1 MEKIGTNYG
10 GWIIPKEIDIDKNSI
25 LYLVGVGE
33 DMSFDLE
40 INNRYDSNIILI
52 DPTKKAKYHLEEVKE
67 FYKNKEYKFKGN
79 VQPDYYDKI
88 KELTPNMDNFTYIDK
103 GIWDKKDKLK
113 FYKQNNKEY
122 VSQSLIEGMFTE
134 NYDIVEV
141 DSIKNIMNELGHTKI
156 DLLKLDIEGAEN
168 KVLEQ
173 MLNDSIYPRYLL
185 IEFDLYLK
193 RKDTNNSTYNINK
206 RLLESGYRLLV
217 NDNMNVTYKYDN

>member
-134 NYDIVEV
+134 IYDIVEV

>member
-67 FYKNKEYKFKGN
+67 FYKNKEYKFKGK

>member
-67 FYKNKEYKFKGN
+67 FYKNKEYKFKGK

-217 NDNMNVTYKYDN
+217 NDNMNVTYKYDI

>member
-1 MEKIGTNYG
+1 MEKIGTVYG
-10 GWIIPKEIDIDKNSI
+10 GWVIPKEIDIDKNSI

-122 VSQSLIEGMFTE
+122 VSQSLIEGMFTG